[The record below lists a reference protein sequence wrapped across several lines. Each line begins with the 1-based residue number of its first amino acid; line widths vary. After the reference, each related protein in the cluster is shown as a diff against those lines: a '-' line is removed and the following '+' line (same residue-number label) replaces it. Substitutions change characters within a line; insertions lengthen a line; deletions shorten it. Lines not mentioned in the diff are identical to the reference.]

1 MRPVPMVLSNLH
13 IYCELLK
20 YELKTMDLLRY
31 LFGCH
36 DNHATTEVTCEANL
50 CCPMPNMKLI
60 QLKAMELLRCKC
72 GCHGNQAAIATTL
85 VANLYC
91 L

>member
-1 MRPVPMVLSNLH
+1 MQLIPMVLSNFH

-20 YELKTMDLLRY
+20 YELKTKDLLRD

-36 DNHATTEVTCEANL
+36 DNQATTEVTCVVNL
-50 CCPMPNMKLI
+50 CCPKKSP
-60 QLKAMELLRCKC
+60 C
-72 GCHGNQAAIATTL
+72 GFHGNQATIATTL

-91 L
+91 LKEPQNVI